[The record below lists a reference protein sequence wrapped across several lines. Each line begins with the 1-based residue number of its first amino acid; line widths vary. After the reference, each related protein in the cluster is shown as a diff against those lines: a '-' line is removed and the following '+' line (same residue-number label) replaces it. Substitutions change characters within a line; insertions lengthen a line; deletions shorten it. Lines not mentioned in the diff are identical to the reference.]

1 MFGIWQFV
9 RSAGSICD
17 LDDLEFWWLSRRGK
31 EAKYA
36 NGARTDAATDNG
48 AILTLIVAASV
59 N

>member
-1 MFGIWQFV
+1 MIIETLVVVGN
-9 RSAGSICD
+9 
-17 LDDLEFWWLSRRGK
+17 

-48 AILTLIVAASV
+48 SILTLILLMAASV

>member
-1 MFGIWQFV
+1 MTWN
-9 RSAGSICD
+9 S
-17 LDDLEFWWLSRRGK
+17 DDYRDEGGGGN